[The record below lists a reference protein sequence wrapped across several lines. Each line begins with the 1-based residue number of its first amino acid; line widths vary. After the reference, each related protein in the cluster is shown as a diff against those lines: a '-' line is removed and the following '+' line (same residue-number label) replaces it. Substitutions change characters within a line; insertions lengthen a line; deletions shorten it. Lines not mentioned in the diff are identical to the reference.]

1 MARTGSPNKYLPKTI
16 RTVNLQKEDIPN
28 KNADWSEIGR
38 FALTFDAVKELGTED
53 IPSSVAT
60 TTTGTVS
67 RARVRDAHN
76 IPPVPKVGVGK
87 VSL

>member
-53 IPSSVAT
+53 IYSHQAMVMEFDEI
-60 TTTGTVS
+60 G
-67 RARVRDAHN
+67 RASCRERV
-76 IPPVPKVGVGK
+76 
-87 VSL
+87 